1 MKDTSKFT
9 NWSSE
14 SGFRIPAAAL
24 ELAGIRQ
31 GEKLD
36 FHVAEDVV
44 VTLKHEMTALE
55 MTHAIHA
62 LHELFINL
70 LARIAAVCGTCDLC
84 EEDEE
89 DGADYCPYHLTEQDQ
104 ITLPPDLRK
113 AVDIPADTKL
123 QATAGPENHR
133 VMISQAE
140 HLADLSDVP
149 DFIKELLDAQDIRL
163 CVLEQ
168 QLIEGGRIYG

>member
-1 MKDTSKFT
+1 MTKDSKFT
-9 NWSSE
+9 NWSGE
-14 SGFRIPAAAL
+14 NGFRIPAAAL

-55 MTHAIHA
+55 MIHAIHA
-62 LHELFINL
+62 LHELFIKL
-70 LARIAAVCGTCDLC
+70 LAQIAAACGTCDIC

-89 DGADYCPYHLTEQDQ
+89 DGAGCCPYDLTEQDQ
-104 ITLPPDLRK
+104 LTLPTDLRK
-113 AVDIPADTKL
+113 AADIPADAKL
-123 QATAGPENHR
+123 QAVADPENHR

-163 CVLEQ
+163 CILEQ
-168 QLIEGGRIYG
+168 QLMEGGKIYG